1 MHWHMGFLVTIF
13 HGGKQVTGQRLGIV
27 GMGRIGQAM
36 ARNDSGLSMD
46 VHYYNRNP
54 LPDDLAQGATYHDS
68 L

>member
-1 MHWHMGFLVTIF
+1 
-13 HGGKQVTGQRLGIV
+13 
-27 GMGRIGQAM
+27 MGRVGQAM
-36 ARNDSGLSMD
+36 ARNARGLVMD